1 MPTLLVLEM
10 KWASSFKK
18 MMTMKKLILF
28 AIAAVFAMVSCNK
41 EKVEPNQ
48 EPIQIT
54 FNLTA
59 NHPNDADATKA
70 VKTGWV
76 DNDVIFVFFS
86 GATAPMYL
94 EMKREGGS
102 WVFDSKNELALV
114 NGSTGTM
121 RAVYLPFGSDVTV
134 NNDGSNYTFSRTD
147 YTYYLTATLD
157 YTVVD
162 GVVSGTFN
170 MSWPD
175 GFVQFSMP
183 VNDGE
188 DDGVTFFRTNVAG
201 QYTLAEDH
209 LIPTGIA
216 SIAADGTITETDD
229 KSLGDPMV
237 GYYYDGP
244 AAYDECILFS
254 GVLADAARKDKGAAD
269 NIQYNFTFV
278 NNMGTGY
285 TYDDVTYYLSGKK
298 NLYTDATHNR
308 ALLFPIISSPR
319 WTVEEP
325 GYVIVSGVKWAKW
338 NVGATTEE
346 GYGDYFAW
354 GAIYPQ
360 YKYEDSDYNESA
372 ISTDLTTAQDVAYQK
387 LGSNW
392 HMPTDAQL
400 TLLKNRIS
408 EGTWVNNYKSSGVNG
423 YLITAD
429 NGTDTLFL
437 PAAGW
442 WGDVLSVTAGT
453 DGNYWP
459 STYFDDEFAPYLYF
473 LEDVAQVSG
482 CERYDGFSVRPVHN

>member
-1 MPTLLVLEM
+1 
-10 KWASSFKK
+10 
-18 MMTMKKLILF
+18 MKKLIFF

-41 EKVEPNQ
+41 EKMVPNQ
-48 EPIQIT
+48 ELTQIT

-59 NHPNDADATKA
+59 NHPNEADATKA
-70 VKTGWV
+70 VKTVWEE
-76 DNDVIFVFFS
+76 NDVIFVFFS

-162 GVVSGTFN
+162 GVVSGTFD

-216 SIAADGTITETDD
+216 SIAANGTITETDD

-244 AAYDECILFS
+244 EAHDECILFS

-269 NIQYNFTFV
+269 IQYNFTFV
-278 NNMGTGY
+278 NNMGTGD

-308 ALLFPIISSPR
+308 AIKFPLISSNR
-319 WTVEEP
+319 WTVHEP
-325 GYVIVSGVKWAKW
+325 EYVEINDVKWAKW
-338 NVGATTEE
+338 NIGASAVG

-354 GAIYPQ
+354 GATYPQ
-360 YKYEDSDYNESA
+360 AKYEDGDYKESLGNKNIDEA
-372 ISTDLTTAQDVAYQK
+372 HDVAFQK
-387 LGSNW
+387 LGDQW
-392 HMPTDAQL
+392 HMPDEKEINSIVNTSTLRPAAGVAWSWISDTSTYGTTGYEVYL
-400 TLLKNRIS
+400 TS
-408 EGTWVNNYKSSGVNG
+408 DSSQK
-423 YLITAD
+423 I
-429 NGTDTLFL
+429 FL
-437 PAAGW
+437 PAAGVW
-442 WGDVLSVTAGT
+442 
-453 DGNYWP
+453 
-459 STYFDDEFAPYLYF
+459 
-473 LEDVAQVSG
+473 
-482 CERYDGFSVRPVHN
+482 YDGLLIGAGEYSCCWSTGFDSSDDAYGLDFDNLTQNWGGSILRYFGQSVRPVHN